1 MTLHHDTVVR
11 PKERD
16 AVILAQFD
24 REMARIKEC
33 DHRWEDGMEV
43 SCLHSITSISTD
55 RQVECIS
62 APAHYSSS
70 ATFQVVSPEAS
81 RSSPPR
87 SNSDDSSSVPEWCA
101 SRVRHGRRGVLHI
114 DRRWSLT
121 RDELLSY
128 PQRSTSSATV
138 DRDAR

>member
-1 MTLHHDTVVR
+1 GWSRKPSQKFALGESSSRHATMTLHHDTVVR
-11 PKERD
+11 PKERA

-33 DHRWEDGMEV
+33 DHRWEDGM
-43 SCLHSITSISTD
+43 
-55 RQVECIS
+55 
-62 APAHYSSS
+62 
-70 ATFQVVSPEAS
+70 EAS

-114 DRRWSLT
+114 DRRCC
-121 RDELLSY
+121 
-128 PQRSTSSATV
+128 
-138 DRDAR
+138 